1 MTDFNISFPID
12 MIKKEQRIV
21 SGIATAD
28 NIDKS
33 NDIVDFEASKEAFA
47 NWGGNI
53 REMHAPIAVGK
64 AVNYEPVTITDKD
77 GNTYNAFKVE
87 AYISKGAEDTWQ
99 KVLDGTLRSFS
110 IGGKVIKKEEMAN
123 KMYNGRPINIIKKYV
138 LGELSLVDNPAN
150 ALAVIDLVK
159 MNNEGGLNYALD
171 CDLDCQLAKAKQ
183 PLKDPK
189 GGLTAAGRRH
199 FKETEGANLKPGVRG
214 AADTPEKMRRKG
226 SFLTRFFTNPSGPMK
241 KPNGEPTRLALS
253 AAAWGEPIPQNA
265 QDAAEL
271 AAKGRRL
278 LERYQNTKEKF
289 DIENEFENITL
300 EESIL
305 KGIADQLEDC
315 DCGCGSCGNLEKDG
329 LGAGG
334 GSPAVSVST
343 DNSESKYPSRNG
355 IKSPTIPGFPSGYPK
370 FRSKRKKK
378 KEKNMNSEDPISK
391 EVSGVNSTVASLQE
405 LLANMTVFY
414 ASAHRAHWNVEGVD
428 FAQYHELFGEIY
440 EDAYGSIDPTA
451 ELVRKLGAFPPT
463 LSESEDMAMFEDDS
477 STTSARD
484 LAMDLYIKNMGLLA
498 VLKSVFDVAN
508 AANEQGVANFVAE
521 RIDMH
526 QKWDWQLLATLRV
539 DGVQIPSLVEDDTE
553 ENDTEEPTARD
564 IMNMIND
571 VFGSST
577 NKSFNAQT
585 VKEFDTIDQE
595 ENKNMESIIKQD
607 IELQENNNYDK
618 ISDMN
623 EQEANKLSL
632 LKKFVGWLFQDVKET
647 TSTSVEVSGNTQEE
661 EMDINILKDAL
672 SAVVDEKLAS
682 FATSIKEEV
691 EASVQE
697 KIEAVAKSFEVQS
710 AELQQKLETAELAL
724 SEQTEKVEAFAAA
737 GAVKKSVDPEDA
749 EEEEGEALIK
759 SAPTSFWK
767 NTYLP
772 QELINSLGY
781 RS

>member
-12 MIKKEQRIV
+12 MIKKEQRLV

-64 AVNYEPVTITDKD
+64 AVKYEPVTITDKD

-123 KMYNGRPINIIKKYV
+123 KMHNGRPINVIKKYV

-253 AAAWGEPIPQNA
+253 AAAWGEPVPQDMA
-265 QDAAEL
+265 DAAKL

-278 LERYQNTKEKF
+278 LERYQNTKEKA
-289 DIENEFENITL
+289 DFEDSFEDAIL
-300 EESIL
+300 EGIL
-305 KGIADQLEDC
+305 DLLEKDGC
-315 DCGCGSCGNLEKDG
+315 DCGCGTCEDVEKDG

-334 GSPAVSVST
+334 GAPAVSVST
-343 DNSESKYPSRNG
+343 DNAESKYPSRNG
-355 IKSPTIPGFPSGYPK
+355 IASPTVAPFPSGYPRFK
-370 FRSKRKKK
+370 PKKKKKK
-378 KEKNMNSEDPISK
+378 KESNMENEETVEKQMVDGDEITSILEDLLESLMEAGVEIPS
-391 EVSGVNSTVASLQE
+391 VSA
-405 LLANMTVFY
+405 
-414 ASAHRAHWNVEGVD
+414 
-428 FAQYHELFGEIY
+428 
-440 EDAYGSIDPTA
+440 
-451 ELVRKLGAFPPT
+451 
-463 LSESEDMAMFEDDS
+463 ESEDSMDDEMEDEMEDENEIESSMNEIIMALAQLFGKSDS
-477 STTSARD
+477 SEVIEDNQSETTPD
-484 LAMDLYIKNMGLLA
+484 
-498 VLKSVFDVAN
+498 VLN
-508 AANEQGVANFVAE
+508 
-521 RIDMH
+521 
-526 QKWDWQLLATLRV
+526 
-539 DGVQIPSLVEDDTE
+539 
-553 ENDTEEPTARD
+553 
-564 IMNMIND
+564 
-571 VFGSST
+571 
-577 NKSFNAQT
+577 
-585 VKEFDTIDQE
+585 FDTIE
-595 ENKNMESIIKQD
+595 EESKDMESVIKQD
-607 IELQENNNYDK
+607 TELQANDNYDK

-749 EEEEGEALIK
+749 EEEEGEALVK
-759 SAPTSFWK
+759 SAPASFWK

>member
-64 AVNYEPVTITDKD
+64 AVKYEPVTITDKD

-123 KMYNGRPINIIKKYV
+123 KMHNGRPINIIKKYV

-253 AAAWGEPIPQNA
+253 AAAWGEPVPQDRS
-265 QDAAEL
+265 DAAKL

-278 LERYQNTKEKF
+278 LERYQNTKEKA
-289 DIENEFENITL
+289 DFEDSFEDAIL
-300 EESIL
+300 EGIL
-305 KGIADQLEDC
+305 DLLEKDGC
-315 DCGCGSCGNLEKDG
+315 DCGCGTCEDVEKDG

-334 GSPAVSVST
+334 GAPAVSVST
-343 DNSESKYPSRNG
+343 DNAESKYPSRNG
-355 IKSPTIPGFPSGYPK
+355 INSPTVAPFPSGYPK
-370 FRSKRKKK
+370 FKPKKKKKK
-378 KEKNMNSEDPISK
+378 KESNMENEETVEKQMVDGDEITSILEDLLESLMEAGVEIPS
-391 EVSGVNSTVASLQE
+391 VSA
-405 LLANMTVFY
+405 
-414 ASAHRAHWNVEGVD
+414 
-428 FAQYHELFGEIY
+428 
-440 EDAYGSIDPTA
+440 
-451 ELVRKLGAFPPT
+451 
-463 LSESEDMAMFEDDS
+463 ESEDSMDDEMEDEMEDENEIESSMNEIIMALAQLFGKSDPAES
-477 STTSARD
+477 IENNQSETTLD
-484 LAMDLYIKNMGLLA
+484 
-498 VLKSVFDVAN
+498 VLN
-508 AANEQGVANFVAE
+508 
-521 RIDMH
+521 
-526 QKWDWQLLATLRV
+526 
-539 DGVQIPSLVEDDTE
+539 
-553 ENDTEEPTARD
+553 
-564 IMNMIND
+564 
-571 VFGSST
+571 
-577 NKSFNAQT
+577 
-585 VKEFDTIDQE
+585 FDTIE
-595 ENKNMESIIKQD
+595 EESKDMESVIKQD
-607 IELQENNNYDK
+607 TELQENDNYDK

-749 EEEEGEALIK
+749 EEEEGEALVK

-772 QELINSLGY
+772 QELISSLGY

>member
-1 MTDFNISFPID
+1 
-12 MIKKEQRIV
+12 
-21 SGIATAD
+21 
-28 NIDKS
+28 
-33 NDIVDFEASKEAFA
+33 
-47 NWGGNI
+47 
-53 REMHAPIAVGK
+53 
-64 AVNYEPVTITDKD
+64 
-77 GNTYNAFKVE
+77 
-87 AYISKGAEDTWQ
+87 
-99 KVLDGTLRSFS
+99 
-110 IGGKVIKKEEMAN
+110 
-123 KMYNGRPINIIKKYV
+123 
-138 LGELSLVDNPAN
+138 
-150 ALAVIDLVK
+150 

-253 AAAWGEPIPQNA
+253 AAAWGEPVPQNRS
-265 QDAAEL
+265 DAAKL

-278 LERYQNTKEKF
+278 LERYQNTKEKA
-289 DIENEFENITL
+289 DFEDSFEDAVL
-300 EESIL
+300 EGIL
-305 KGIADQLEDC
+305 DLLEKDGC
-315 DCGCGSCGNLEKDG
+315 DCGCGTCEDVEKDG

-334 GSPAVSVST
+334 GAPAVSVST
-343 DNSESKYPSRNG
+343 DNAESKYPSRNG
-355 IKSPTIPGFPSGYPK
+355 IASPTVAPFPSGYPK
-370 FRSKRKKK
+370 FKPKKKKKK
-378 KEKNMNSEDPISK
+378 KESNMENEETVEKQMVDGDEITSILEDLLESLMEAGVEIPS
-391 EVSGVNSTVASLQE
+391 VSA
-405 LLANMTVFY
+405 
-414 ASAHRAHWNVEGVD
+414 
-428 FAQYHELFGEIY
+428 
-440 EDAYGSIDPTA
+440 
-451 ELVRKLGAFPPT
+451 
-463 LSESEDMAMFEDDS
+463 ESEDSMEDEMEDENEIESSMNEIIMALAQLFGKSDSAELIEDNQS
-477 STTSARD
+477 ETT
-484 LAMDLYIKNMGLLA
+484 LE
-498 VLKSVFDVAN
+498 VLD
-508 AANEQGVANFVAE
+508 
-521 RIDMH
+521 
-526 QKWDWQLLATLRV
+526 
-539 DGVQIPSLVEDDTE
+539 
-553 ENDTEEPTARD
+553 
-564 IMNMIND
+564 
-571 VFGSST
+571 
-577 NKSFNAQT
+577 
-585 VKEFDTIDQE
+585 FDTIDE
-595 ENKNMESIIKQD
+595 ESKDMESVIKQD
-607 IELQENNNYDK
+607 TELQANDNYDK

-749 EEEEGEALIK
+749 EEEEGEALVK

-772 QELINSLGY
+772 QELISSLGY

>member
-64 AVNYEPVTITDKD
+64 AVKYEPVTITDKD

-123 KMYNGRPINIIKKYV
+123 KMHNGRPINVIKKYV

-150 ALAVIDLVK
+150 ALAIIDIVK
-159 MNNEGGLNYALD
+159 MDTEGDFTYALN
-171 CDLDCQLAKAKQ
+171 CDEDCQLEKAKQ
-183 PLKDPK
+183 RLKDPK

-199 FKETEGANLKPGVRG
+199 FKQTEGANLKPGVKG
-214 AADTPEKMRRKG
+214 PADTPEKMRRKG

-253 AAAWGEPIPQNA
+253 AAAWGEPVPQDRS
-265 QDAAEL
+265 DAARL

-278 LERYQNTKEKF
+278 LERYQNSKEKA
-289 DIENEFENITL
+289 DFENSFEELSFEDALL
-300 EESIL
+300 EQIIEL
-305 KGIADQLEDC
+305 VKEEEGC
-315 DCGCGSCGNLEKDG
+315 DCGCGECGDIQKDT
-329 LGAGG
+329 
-334 GSPAVSVST
+334 SVT
-343 DNSESKYPSRNG
+343 TENAESKYPSRNG
-355 IKSPTIPGFPSGYPK
+355 IQSPTTPGSPSGYPK

-378 KEKNMNSEDPISK
+378 KEKNMQNDEDPINKAMIDS
-391 EVSGVNSTVASLQE
+391 EEITDILEDLLEALSEAGVEIPNISMEDPEEEGMEDEDEMESSVNSVIMA
-405 LLANMTVFY
+405 LA
-414 ASAHRAHWNVEGVD
+414 
-428 FAQYHELFGEIY
+428 QLFG
-440 EDAYGSIDPTA
+440 
-451 ELVRKLGAFPPT
+451 K
-463 LSESEDMAMFEDDS
+463 SE
-477 STTSARD
+477 
-484 LAMDLYIKNMGLLA
+484 N
-498 VLKSVFDVAN
+498 V
-508 AANEQGVANFVAE
+508 
-521 RIDMH
+521 
-526 QKWDWQLLATLRV
+526 
-539 DGVQIPSLVEDDTE
+539 VEDQNIQSQDTL
-553 ENDTEEPTARD
+553 
-564 IMNMIND
+564 D
-571 VFGSST
+571 VL
-577 NKSFNAQT
+577 N
-585 VKEFDTIDQE
+585 FDTIE
-595 ENKNMESIIKQD
+595 EESKNMELIIKQD
-607 IELQENNNYDK
+607 TELLENNNYDK

-623 EQEANKLSL
+623 EQEAGKLSL
-632 LKKFVGWLFQDVKET
+632 LKKFVGWLFQDVTET
-647 TSTSVEVSGNTQEE
+647 ASTSVEVSGNTQEE
-661 EMDINILKDAL
+661 EMDINILKEAL
-672 SAVVDEKLAS
+672 SAVVDEKLAG

-697 KIEAVAKSFEVQS
+697 KIEAVAKSFEVQN

-749 EEEEGEALIK
+749 EEEEGEALVK
-759 SAPTSFWK
+759 SAPASFWK